1 VKNYYQIC
9 PTKEEM
15 HKFVISNLFKL
26 LYEKAEKKPQ
36 VFMFFDS
43 IDEIKDFHE
52 YFKAKVTVM

>member
-1 VKNYYQIC
+1 
-9 PTKEEM
+9 M

-52 YFKAKVTVM
+52 YFKAKVTFI